1 MLATTLATLAMTLA
15 APPAAAV
22 TAPALRYRI
31 DATLDPHRHRLTGH
45 TDIIYRSGADTALT
59 TLYLHTYPNA
69 FFSRHTVYAREKE
82 RQGEIYDI
90 RFAKQRDLGW
100 MALGPATADGLPAL
114 IRVNETIAAVDLPR
128 PLKPGNSVRLQFWF
142 TVQIPKHFDRL
153 GHTGDAYSG
162 AQWYPKM
169 VVYDDQGWH
178 LDPFHYMAE
187 FYGDYGT
194 FDVTL
199 RVPDD
204 FWVGATGVLTTASG
218 GDNEIPLQDRDVPED
233 SVRVTIR
240 TMTAD
245 TLAGKWPSEALRL
258 ETDLAAG
265 SAEPARGVIPRG
277 GDVVLHIPRGAPV
290 HYRYVW
296 DEGRTE
302 RDEAD
307 AEGRGRPLRLIVAAR
322 DTSILDTLRSLAA
335 VAADDDTIL
344 PSMKTLR
351 FHAERVHDFAW
362 VASPDYVRG
371 DTTWSGIA
379 IRSLAFRDDQ
389 EKWADSK
396 RFVVD
401 AMKHHTD
408 AVGPYVWPQ
417 FTTTEAWCGG
427 GAMEYP
433 MLIMNEP
440 ELAGGLYQYL
450 DDVIAHELG
459 HQWFYGMLG
468 SDERTYAWM
477 DEGFTQW
484 LEDSYTDKKYPRGI
498 FRWADRLP
506 WLTPKSAFT
515 SDELGYLSRAWARD
529 ERPMSTPAEGF
540 ASYRDYDV
548 ASYSKPVMMLHS
560 LRGMVGKPVFDRFL
574 HLYYRDN
581 LLRHPRPDDV
591 IRAAEEI
598 AGRDLSGFFHQWV
611 ETTDR
616 PGFAI
621 GQTDTRRE
629 GDVWRSTVAVRRTPV
644 AVRRSQQMT
653 PQVMVEARF
662 ADGSRQ
668 TKRAREDGH
677 VAEFESRTRLT
688 GALLD
693 PRHDVVELNRL
704 DNGTGLIPRMRWRPL
719 FDFPQTDEIAVLYGP
734 TVWHGR
740 AEGMR
745 LGGWLEGRYLPM
757 RDFPRGLLGFEAGA
771 NVGMRSDAVA
781 WRAGWWRRMGNLGA
795 RGPLRTFAARDEG
808 LVRAALT
815 IGNMATAPGRLHP
828 WRTWWLAAQYR
839 DRNDLT
845 PIDPR
850 YWSLGRTLNGAAGVL
865 VETVG
870 PRREDRLELEL
881 RRGASAFRES
891 DDAAPDANYDWARF
905 SARRKTE
912 LFSGAV
918 KLAVRGFA
926 GSAWRRVPRELLFDV
941 AEASRLDALER
952 FYENDRGPLR
962 ASGHYLSDGGGG
974 LRGYTGRA
982 GLGQRIASLNVD
994 ATHAATG
1001 VFAFGD
1007 LGRAEAS
1014 GLGESTLPSTHPLLG
1029 RTLADAGAGYAYGP
1043 VRLTA
1048 PFWVSRPEPGEA
1060 PWKVRWYVSLDLAGL
1075 HPWW

>member
-1 MLATTLATLAMTLA
+1 MTLA
-15 APPAAAV
+15 ALVMPLAASPAVAV
-22 TAPALRYRI
+22 KAPGLHYQI
-31 DATLDPHRHRLTGH
+31 DASLDPKRHRLDGRAV
-45 TDIIYRSGADTALT
+45 IVYRSGADTSLT
-59 TLYLHTYPNA
+59 ALYLHAYPNA
-69 FFSRHTVYAREKE
+69 FSSPHTVYARERE
-82 RQGEIYDI
+82 RQGENYDL
-90 RFAKQRDLGW
+90 RYAKPGELGW
-100 MALGPATADGLPAL
+100 MTLDSATADGSPA
-114 IRVNETIAAVDLPR
+114 RVRMDETIAAVLLPR
-128 PLKPGNSVRLQFWF
+128 PLRPGDSVRIALHFR
-142 TVQIPKHFDRL
+142 VQVPKHFDRF
-153 GHTGDAYSG
+153 GHTGNAYSG

-199 RVPDD
+199 HVPDD
-204 FWVGATGVLTTASG
+204 YWVGATGVLTRASG
-218 GDNEIPLQDRDVPED
+218 GDNEIPLQGRDVPRD

-240 TMTAD
+240 TVTAD
-245 TLAGKWPSEALRL
+245 TLAGKWPAQALRL
-258 ETDLAAG
+258 ETDLFAG
-265 SAEPARGVIPRG
+265 GSEPARGVVPRG
-277 GDVVLHIPRGAPV
+277 GDVVLHVPRGAPV
-290 HYRYVW
+290 HYSYVW

-307 AEGRGRPLRLIVAAR
+307 IEGRARPLRLITASHDMAIV
-322 DTSILDTLRSLAA
+322 DTLRALAA
-335 VAADDDTIL
+335 VAGDKDTLL
-344 PSMKTLR
+344 PSLKTLR

-379 IRSLAFRDDQ
+379 IRSLSFRDDQ

-401 AMKHHTD
+401 VMKHHTD

-440 ELAGGLYQYL
+440 DLAGGLYQYL

-468 SDERTYAWM
+468 SDERTNAWM

-484 LEDSYTDKKYPRGI
+484 LEDEYVDKKYPRGI
-498 FRWADRLP
+498 FRLADRVP

-515 SDELGYLSRAWARD
+515 ADELSSLSRAWARD
-529 ERPMSTPAEGF
+529 ERPMSTPAEQF
-540 ASYRDYDV
+540 ASYRDYDA
-548 ASYSKPVMMLHS
+548 ASYSKTVMMLHT
-560 LRGMVGKPVFDRFL
+560 LRGTIGEPAFDRFL
-574 HLYYRDN
+574 HRYYREN
-581 LLRHPRPDDV
+581 LLRHPRPNDV
-591 IRAAEEI
+591 LRAAQQI
-598 AGRDLSGFFHQWV
+598 VGRDLSVVGRDLSGFYHKWV
-611 ETTDR
+611 ETIDW

-621 GQTDTRRE
+621 DQTNTHRD
-629 GDVWRSTVAVRRTPV
+629 GNVWRSTVGVRRNGP
-644 AVRRSQQMT
+644 MT
-653 PQVMVEARF
+653 PPVMVEARF
-662 ADGSRQ
+662 SDGSRQ
-668 TKRAREDGH
+668 TKRVREDGH
-677 VAEFESRTRLT
+677 AAEFESSTRLT

-693 PRHDVVELNRL
+693 SRHDVVELNRL

-719 FDFPQTDEIAVLYGP
+719 FDFPQTDEISVLYGP

-740 AEGMR
+740 DEGMR

-771 NVGMRSDAVA
+771 NVGTRSDAVA
-781 WRAGWWRRMGNLGA
+781 WRAGWWRRMGDLGA
-795 RGPLRTFAARDEG
+795 RGQLRTLAARDEG
-808 LVRAALT
+808 LVRAGLT

-828 WRTWWLAAQYR
+828 WRTWWLSAQYR
-839 DRNDLT
+839 DRRDLV
-845 PIDPR
+845 PVDPR
-850 YWSLGRTLNGAAGVL
+850 HWSPGRTLNGAAGIL

-870 PRREDRLELEL
+870 PRREYRLELEL

-891 DDAAPDANYDWARF
+891 DDPAPDANYDWARF

-912 LFSGAV
+912 LFSGAL
-918 KLAVRGFA
+918 KLAMRGFA
-926 GSAWRRVPRELLFDV
+926 GSAWRRVPRELLFDI

-974 LRGYTGRA
+974 MRGYAGRA

-1014 GLGESTLPSTHPLLG
+1014 GLGESTHPSANPLLG

-1048 PFWVSRPEPGEA
+1048 PFWVSRPEPGET